1 MFKCDSDA
9 DYAMGMT
16 GAQIK
21 TAFDNLYQ
29 NDNVKVCGSSYLS
42 NGCHVTVN
50 GCDDCKPDVP
60 CGSLDAENIANSFP
74 CYN

>member
-1 MFKCDSDA
+1 
-9 DYAMGMT
+9 MGMT